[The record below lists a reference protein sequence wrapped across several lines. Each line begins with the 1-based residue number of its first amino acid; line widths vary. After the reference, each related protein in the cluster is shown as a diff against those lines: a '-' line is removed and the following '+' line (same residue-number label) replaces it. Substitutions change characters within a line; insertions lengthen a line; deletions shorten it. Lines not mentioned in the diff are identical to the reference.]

1 MARQSSF
8 LKLEGTIGDVTFY
21 KGANGSFARQKGGI
35 SKSRI
40 LNDPNFQRTREN
52 LAEFANA
59 AAASQLLK
67 NAFREITLRSRD
79 LRTHNRLYALAM
91 KVIKSDLVSPRGER
105 EFALGDLNLVNGFH
119 FNVNSLWGTAVFVQ
133 HTLVTTPT
141 DLSVAFPEFIPGTK
155 LAKPM
160 GASHAR
166 MFLVGTAMNLAEGTY
181 ETNLVSSVDIEINQ
195 QPLAGFQ
202 ISIPKIIIVGTTQV
216 YAIGVEYM
224 QEVNGGMYPLNDKTH
239 NSAKIIFIE

>member
-21 KGANGSFARQKGGI
+21 KGANGSFARQKGGVN
-35 SKSRI
+35 KSRI

-52 LAEFANA
+52 LAEFAKA

-91 KVIKSDLVSPRGER
+91 KVIKTDIVSVRGER
-105 EFALGDLNLVNGFH
+105 SFALGDSAVMNGFQ
-119 FNVNSLWGTAVFVQ
+119 FNINSIWSATVFAKYV
-133 HTLVTTPT
+133 LDATPT
-141 DLSVAFPEFIPGTK
+141 ELSVIFEQFVPGIK

-160 GASHAR
+160 GATHAR
-166 MFLVGTAMNLAEGTY
+166 FFLVASSINPLEGTY
-181 ETNLVSSVDIEINQ
+181 GTNMVSSVEIEINQ

-202 ISIPKIIIVGTTQV
+202 ITISKQTIPDTTQV
-216 YAIGVEYM
+216 YALGVEYL
-224 QEVNGGMYPLNDKTH
+224 QEVNGGMYPLNDKSH

>member
-52 LAEFANA
+52 LAEFAKA

-67 NAFREITLRSRD
+67 NAFREITLRSKD
-79 LRTHNRLYALAM
+79 LRTHNSLIALAM

-105 EFALGDLNLVNGFH
+105 EFALGDL
-119 FNVNSLWGTAVFVQ
+119 T
-133 HTLVTTPT
+133 
-141 DLSVAFPEFIPGTK
+141 
-155 LAKPM
+155 
-160 GASHAR
+160 
-166 MFLVGTAMNLAEGTY
+166 
-181 ETNLVSSVDIEINQ
+181 
-195 QPLAGFQ
+195 
-202 ISIPKIIIVGTTQV
+202 
-216 YAIGVEYM
+216 
-224 QEVNGGMYPLNDKTH
+224 
-239 NSAKIIFIE
+239 

>member
-52 LAEFANA
+52 LAEFARA
-59 AAASQLLK
+59 AGASQLLK

-91 KVIKSDLVSPRGER
+91 KVIKSDIVSPRGER
-105 EFALGDLNLVNGFH
+105 TFALGDPALINGFH
-119 FNVNSLWGTAVFVQ
+119 FNVNSLWSTAVFVQ
-133 HTLVTTPT
+133 HTLETTPT
-141 DLSVAFPEFIPGTK
+141 DLTVAFPEFVPGIK

-166 MFLVGTAMNLAEGTY
+166 IFLVATAINLADATY
-181 ETNLVSSVDIEINQ
+181 ETNMVSSAEIEINQ
-195 QPLAGFQ
+195 LPLTGFQ
-202 ISIPKIIIVGTTQV
+202 VTIPKILTPDTTQI

-224 QEVNGGMYPLNDKTH
+224 QEVNGDMYPLNDKSH